1 MIRTLSNH
9 LDSLLKKLGVE
20 NISGIIKGST
30 VMMLAKYL
38 AVFLGFISSMV
49 INWHYGTST
58 LGLIATFASLL
69 QILVIFSVLGNQ
81 TLLVKLLPVYVENKQ
96 KTAALQLIK
105 KITLL
110 TAITALIVLTLFHTL
125 RIFFDIR
132 LLEQTKGYHVLIS
145 VLLVVTA
152 YSRITKFI
160 LRGFGDFKLFSL
172 LETVPAFITL
182 PIVFLSIAVGLHE
195 YEFMHAHY
203 LASLITLILGI
214 YLFKTQSKKILR
226 QASEIT
232 KPEALSAIILTSIPM
247 FGTSLGSIVI
257 NNSDILILS
266 HFHDKETVGIYSI
279 YAKLAGVMM
288 VLITGINAMFAT
300 RVSGLYSQG
309 KIEEMRKV
317 VKNTTLYSFTIS
329 ACIATV
335 LLIFSGPFLS
345 LYGPDFNEHKS
356 AMYVLIFATLI
367 NAFFGST
374 GIFMNMTNQHQRFFI
389 IMGFAALVNIFL
401 NILLVPTYGMM
412 GAALTTLATIIIW
425 NSISSYF
432 IYRKFGYVLFT
443 VKLHR

>member
-1 MIRTLSNH
+1 MIRTLTHH
-9 LDSLLKKLGVE
+9 LDALLRKLGVE

-69 QILVIFSVLGNQ
+69 QILVIFTVLGNQ
-81 TLLVKLLPVYVENKQ
+81 TLLVKLLPVYVESQQ

-105 KITLL
+105 KISLL
-110 TAITALIVLTLFHTL
+110 TAFTALIVLAIFHCL
-125 RIFFDIR
+125 RLFFDIR
-132 LLEQTKGYHVLIS
+132 LFQQIAGYHVLLS
-145 VLLVVTA
+145 VLLVVMA
-152 YSRITKFI
+152 YNRVTKFI
-160 LRGFGDFKLFSL
+160 LRGLGDYRLFSL

-182 PIVFLSIAVGLHE
+182 PIVFLSIALGLRE
-195 YEFMHAHY
+195 YEFLHAHY
-203 LASLITLILGI
+203 LAPLFTLILGI
-214 YLFKTQSKKILR
+214 YLFKSQSKKILR
-226 QASEIT
+226 QASD
-232 KPEALSAIILTSIPM
+232 KVSPETLSAILLTSIPM

-266 HFHDKETVGIYSI
+266 HYHDKETVGIYSI

-300 RVSGLYSQG
+300 RVSGLYSQD

-329 ACIATV
+329 ACIAIV
-335 LLIFSGPFLS
+335 LLVFSGPFLS
-345 LYGPDFNEHKS
+345 LYGPEFNQHKI
-356 AMYVLIFATLI
+356 ALYILIVATLI

-374 GIFMNMTNQHQRFFI
+374 GIFMNMTNQHQRFFM
-389 IMGFAALVNIFL
+389 IMGFAAVINIVL
-401 NILLVPTYGMM
+401 NISLVPKYGMT
-412 GAALTTLATIIIW
+412 GAALTTLATIVIW
-425 NSISSYF
+425 NSISTYY
-432 IYRKFGYVLFT
+432 IYKKFGYVLFT
-443 VKLHR
+443 LKLQR